1 MQNPALAQH
10 IACYVPLAV
19 APFLDNEQERWGS
32 ELRRVSVMFV
42 NVGFS
47 ESELN
52 HVLDTEGALR
62 LHNVFSALQ
71 RVIFDSGG
79 TVNKFLVDDKGSTL
93 VAVFGLPPLAH
104 KNDATRAAL
113 CSLAICGKLHELQLP
128 KCAVGVTS
136 GTAFCGV
143 VGHRGG
149 RREYTVLGD
158 VVNLAAR
165 LMQHAATDAA
175 SPVIIDAATHSSVHR
190 HIDLEPLPSIRVK
203 GKSNTIQIFCPS
215 AVHGDR
221 AAGQGDA
228 GEENEK
234 ADGEDEIEQTRAAS
248 ARAAS
253 SVGDVF
259 ALEWRR
265 HVQQY
270 SQQHTH
276 EMTSR
281 PVSRR
286 RRVTVTA
293 GPCDPLGVVMQHF
306 DACGAEG
313 VGRVVVVEGGVGSG
327 KTRLLSRFLA
337 GASASAGQTGCWR
350 LAGAGNAFERGALA
364 MGDRTVGMALT
375 LDVMRQAVS
384 EARRV
389 EASEGTV
396 GELLQEWA
404 THGGVAEA
412 DFRQQF
418 EVLNAAVGSS
428 FPLEGGDGGD
438 GVLDDSETSHMQ
450 QQQKQQSTVSV
461 LAGIIAGAVLSAG
474 ERGEQVVL
482 AIDDASLLSRPSWWL
497 LRELIRFGEASPGPE
512 EEGGVAWPLLIMLAM
527 QPRHQSRADLFRRGS
542 GGGESKAA
550 VEPPQLLGQKSQS
563 TGHNDI
569 TGGVEDIMEEV
580 LQAGAA
586 GTASTF
592 QRGKVVLRPLSA
604 PEVGQMACD
613 ALNVFHTPASL
624 QQILFNK
631 SEGNPLFVL
640 ELIGQLLAD
649 HDLVVDAASGTVTAP
664 NATRREWVDDRDAR
678 CCARCQAKFT
688 PVRRKHR
695 TVNAFKLKVVVSTR
709 TLTHTHTH
717 THTCSFPHVVVA
729 VTLFWHIVTR
739 VRYAFLFYFLSTL
752 IPCAVF
758 LSLPP
763 LPSPLVAHRLPQ
775 LRGCVL
781 LDVCIGRIL

>member
-215 AVHGDR
+215 AVHSDR
-221 AAGQGDA
+221 AGQGDA

-234 ADGEDEIEQTRAAS
+234 ADGEDELEQTRAAS

-293 GPCDPLGVVMQHF
+293 GPFDPLGVVMQHF
-306 DACGAEG
+306 DTCGAEG

-337 GASASAGQTGCWR
+337 GASASTGQTGCWR

-384 EARRV
+384 EAQRV

-396 GELLQEWA
+396 EELLREWA

-428 FPLEGGDGGD
+428 FPLEGGDR
-438 GVLDDSETSHMQ
+438 VLDESETSHMQ

-527 QPRHQSRADLFRRGS
+527 QPQHQSRADLFRRGS

-563 TGHNDI
+563 TGHIDV

-580 LQAGAA
+580 IQAGTA

-613 ALNVFHTPASL
+613 ALNVFHMPASL

-649 HDLVVDAASGTVTAP
+649 QDLVVDAASGTVTAP
-664 NATRREWVDDRDAR
+664 NATRREWVEDRDAR

-695 TVNAFKLKVVVSTR
+695 TFNRQSGGTGGAVS
-709 TLTHTHTH
+709 THTHTH
-717 THTCSFPHVVVA
+717 THTHTPARKTAMTIS
-729 VTLFWHIVTR
+729 
-739 VRYAFLFYFLSTL
+739 
-752 IPCAVF
+752 
-758 LSLPP
+758 
-763 LPSPLVAHRLPQ
+763 
-775 LRGCVL
+775 
-781 LDVCIGRIL
+781 CICGRSSSCQ